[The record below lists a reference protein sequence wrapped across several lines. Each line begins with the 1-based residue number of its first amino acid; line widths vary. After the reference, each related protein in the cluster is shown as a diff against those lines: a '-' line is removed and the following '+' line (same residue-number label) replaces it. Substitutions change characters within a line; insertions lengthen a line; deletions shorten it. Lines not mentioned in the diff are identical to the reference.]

1 MAAGAAY
8 PGTMARPGRGGRY
21 HHGDLR
27 AALIDIAV
35 EIIGERGVRG
45 FSLAEASRRLGVASS
60 APYAHFAGRDDF
72 LAAVA
77 VHGYEIFNTR
87 FLPEMDQFPDPA
99 ERLAAGVRAYVRF
112 AGTHRSLFEVIFV
125 AGLDKAGHPEV
136 KAAEKPF
143 QDAYLGTIRELSG
156 GQAGPGDPASSGD
169 AAGPGDAAAEPGA
182 PAPGPADCDDE
193 LADLADESADLVA
206 AVEAAAYGHAMLL
219 LEGDYGEGDEAVEL
233 AAARAA
239 RATLAL
245 VESRHLLRRQ
255 PPDHARL
262 PPARPVP

>member
-27 AALIDIAV
+27 AALIDTAV

-60 APYAHFAGRDDF
+60 APYAHFADRDDF

-156 GQAGPGDPASSGD
+156 AP
-169 AAGPGDAAAEPGA
+169 AGPGDAAAGPGA
-182 PAPGPADCDDE
+182 PAPGPAGCDDE

-245 VESRHLLRRQ
+245 VESRHLLRR
-255 PPDHARL
+255 PP
-262 PPARPVP
+262 P